1 MHDLLITKR
10 FIDNS
15 SFGQSKRALDEWKC
29 EMAERPSDGKTIY
42 RQNVI

>member
-1 MHDLLITKR
+1 MHDLMITKR

-15 SFGQSKRALDEWKC
+15 NLGQSMRALDQLKC
-29 EMAERPSDGKTIY
+29 EMAERQSDGKTIY